1 MPSPALAED
10 GNGSGPEQTEE
21 YSYAENSY
29 GAENHENSPE
39 ESGESEN
46 EEENYEEQEE
56 GEYERHDEER
66 AVSTASSVAE
76 TGYGALVQ
84 AMPLESGH
92 GEAREPH
99 YVAAVPQVPQHHHQG
114 MYPHHPG
121 YEGYPQ
127 HPSQEQ
133 GETIG
138 APQHPPPSNIMM
150 GQAAPGSYVTITPVT
165 EHVSMGAN
173 INISPPG
180 YHHNFMTTRERSQK
194 PKRKRII
201 THDQRKAANI
211 RERRRMMSLNEAF
224 DILRQTVPT
233 FHYEKKLSRIE
244 TLRLAIGY
252 IFFMTEILN
261 GKEPKDISMLPT
273 RQPCF
278 QGFPSM
284 IEPGRPG
291 RRGRRR
297 REPHPMLM
305 QSQKLSMISMHSCM

>member
-1 MPSPALAED
+1 MPSPAED
-10 GNGSGPEQTEE
+10 VHGNGSGPEKNEDYT
-21 YSYAENSY
+21 YAENSY
-29 GAENHENSPE
+29 GAVSHEHSPE
-39 ESGESEN
+39 EDVDSEN

-56 GEYERHDEER
+56 SEYERHEEKDLN
-66 AVSTASSVAE
+66 TTSSVGE

-84 AMPLESGH
+84 AMPLNSGH
-92 GEAREPH
+92 GEHREQPF
-99 YVAAVPQVPQHHHQG
+99 VASVPQVPHHHQG
-114 MYPHHPG
+114 VYSHHPG
-121 YEGYPQ
+121 YDGYPQ

-133 GETIG
+133 GENIG
-138 APQHPPPSNIMM
+138 IPPHPPPSNIMM
-150 GQAAPGSYVTITPVT
+150 GQPTPGPYIIAPQG
-165 EHVSMGAN
+165 EHISMGA
-173 INISPPG
+173 NISPPG

-252 IFFMTEILN
+252 IYFMTEILN
-261 GKEPKDISMLPT
+261 GKEPKEISMLST
-273 RQPCF
+273 RQPCL
-278 QGFPSM
+278 QGFGM

-297 REPHPMLM
+297 REPHPILV
-305 QSQKLSMISMHSCM
+305 QSQKLPMPYIM